1 MIYPKQHPSIADKHG
16 VFVGHFYVNESG
28 TLVRIYKPILRTKS
42 RKCAKCSRRRNKM
55 DNKFKYKAKG
65 GSMDNFAA
73 WAFFAAIASMSDGGV
88 VSKELADKY
97 QSENGLDVRIVV
109 DGKEHPFEEL
119 MDRLEEEFK
128 RLLRDE
134 AGKVVEGRIYEMG
147 QLFTVLMKKSDFD
160 IERIK
165 DIIERGSDDK

>member
-1 MIYPKQHPSIADKHG
+1 
-16 VFVGHFYVNESG
+16 
-28 TLVRIYKPILRTKS
+28 
-42 RKCAKCSRRRNKM
+42 M
-55 DNKFKYKAKG
+55 DNNKFKYRAKG

-128 RLLRDE
+128 RLLKEE
-134 AGKVVEGRIYEMG
+134 AGKVVEGRVYEMG